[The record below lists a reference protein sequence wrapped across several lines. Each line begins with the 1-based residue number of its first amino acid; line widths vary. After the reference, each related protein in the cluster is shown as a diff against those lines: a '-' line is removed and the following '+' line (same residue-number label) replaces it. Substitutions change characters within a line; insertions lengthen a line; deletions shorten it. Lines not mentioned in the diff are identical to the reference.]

1 MRLLFTAL
9 VWLVVAAHFV
19 FLIYLPVGGLL
30 ALRWR
35 GTIWLHA
42 AAVAWAAASV
52 LVHVPCPLTG
62 IERLAREHAGMA
74 PLGSAG
80 FIDHYISGVGDHEA
94 QAAALIVVAVSWVG
108 YAASGYLRRPPE
120 SIGPLTRVR

>member
-1 MRLLFTAL
+1 MRLVFTAL

-42 AAVAWAAASV
+42 GAVAWAAASV

-80 FIDHYISGVGDHEA
+80 FIDHYISDVGDHEA

-120 SIGPLTRVR
+120 GIGRLARVR

>member
-1 MRLLFTAL
+1 MFTAL

-42 AAVAWAAASV
+42 GAVAWAATSV

-74 PLGSAG
+74 PLGSGG
-80 FIDHYISGVGDHEA
+80 FIDHYISDVGDYEA
-94 QAAALIVVAVSWVG
+94 QAAALIVVAVSWIG
-108 YAASGYLRRPPE
+108 YLASGYLRRPPE
-120 SIGPLTRVR
+120 NIGPLTRVR

>member
-1 MRLLFTAL
+1 MRLVFTAL

-42 AAVAWAAASV
+42 GAVAWAAGSF

-62 IERLAREHAGMA
+62 IERLTREHAGMA

>member
-1 MRLLFTAL
+1 MRLVFTAL

-42 AAVAWAAASV
+42 GAVAWAATSV

-74 PLGSAG
+74 PLGSGG
-80 FIDHYISGVGDHEA
+80 FIDHYISDVGDYEA

-108 YAASGYLRRPPE
+108 YAASGYLRRRPQ

>member
-1 MRLLFTAL
+1 MRLVFTAL

-19 FLIYLPVGGLL
+19 FLIYLPVGGFL

-42 AAVAWAAASV
+42 GAVAWAAASV

-74 PLGSAG
+74 PLGPAG
-80 FIDHYISGVGDHEA
+80 FIDHYIWYVGDYEA
-94 QAAALIVVAVSWVG
+94 QAAALMVVAVSWIG
-108 YAASGYLRRPPE
+108 YLASGYLRRPPE
-120 SIGPLTRVR
+120 NIGPLTRVR

>member
-1 MRLLFTAL
+1 MRLVFTAL

-35 GTIWLHA
+35 GTIWVHA
-42 AAVAWAAASV
+42 GAVAWAAASV

-80 FIDHYISGVGDHEA
+80 FIDHYISGVGDHGA
-94 QAAALIVVAVSWVG
+94 QAAALIAVAVSWVG
-108 YAASGYLRRPPE
+108 YVASGYLRRLPE

>member
-1 MRLLFTAL
+1 MRLVFTAL

-94 QAAALIVVAVSWVG
+94 QAAALIVVAMSWIG
-108 YAASGYLRRPPE
+108 YVASGYLRRPPE

>member
-42 AAVAWAAASV
+42 GAVAWAAASV
-52 LVHVPCPLTG
+52 LLHLPCPLTV

-74 PLGSAG
+74 PLGPAG
-80 FIDHYISGVGDHEA
+80 FIDHYIAAVGDHEA
-94 QAAALIVVAVSWVG
+94 QAAALIVVAVSWIG
-108 YAASGYLRRPPE
+108 YVASGHLRRQAE
-120 SIGPLTRVR
+120 KIGPLTRVR

>member
-1 MRLLFTAL
+1 MRLVFTAL

-35 GTIWLHA
+35 GTIWVHA
-42 AAVAWAAASV
+42 GAVAWAATSV
-52 LVHVPCPLTG
+52 LVHVPCPLTA

-80 FIDHYISGVGDHEA
+80 FIDHYISDAGDHAA
-94 QAAALIVVAVSWVG
+94 QAAALIVVAVSWIG
-108 YAASGYLRRPPE
+108 YVASGYLRRPPE
-120 SIGPLTRVR
+120 SAGRLARVR